1 LTPRVSSLRVLLLV
15 VACGLGCA
23 SYQGTA
29 QDVSALEVQKDAGF
43 RHIQGVELVR
53 QRGTKDCGSAALS
66 TVLLYWRP
74 EGARSLQRDAIEARL
89 RQRPDQGLSAREL
102 RDYARQNGFSAFVV
116 EGAFSDLTHELSLG
130 RPVIVGVHKPLSSGE
145 ALSHY
150 EVFIGYHPEKR
161 QVLTLD
167 PSHGLRRNG
176 LEAFLTE
183 WKSAGNVTLVVI
195 PSETG
200 GEAEQT
206 SLGSDGVSQ

>member
-1 LTPRVSSLRVLLLV
+1 MTSRASLLRVLLLAA
-15 VACGLGCA
+15 ACGLGCA

-29 QDVSALEVQKDAGF
+29 QDVSVSEVATDAGF
-43 RHIQGVELVR
+43 SRIQRVELVR
-53 QRGTKDCGSAALS
+53 QRGLKDCGSAALS

-74 EGARSLQRDAIEARL
+74 EGAPGLGRDAIEARL

-102 RDYARQNGFSAFVV
+102 RDYARQNGFSAFVL
-116 EGAFSDLTHELSLG
+116 EGSFSDLEHELSLG

-167 PSHGLRRNG
+167 PAHGLRRNG
-176 LEAFLTE
+176 LEGFLTE
-183 WKSAGNVTLVVI
+183 WQSAGNVTLVVM
-195 PSETG
+195 PPAAG
-200 GEAEQT
+200 GEPPQA
-206 SLGSDGVSQ
+206 SLRD